1 MYLASRIDNLSR
13 VVLILILDHLAE
25 GILDSRVVTVDKVS
39 VDELHRHTRLAC
51 SFGSVCSVCWHL
63 HVKLAQAALDNHVPT
78 ALLPTM
84 ATFLCFGGGAIL
96 LLGLVEG
103 REEAER
109 LARFE
114 GWSSQSTAER

>member
-51 SFGSVCSVCWHL
+51 SFGSVCCLLVFACEACASCTQQSRTDGSAADNGHL
-63 HVKLAQAALDNHVPT
+63 S
-78 ALLPTM
+78 LLWWGRH
-84 ATFLCFGGGAIL
+84 LVVGFG
-96 LLGLVEG
+96 
-103 REEAER
+103 RR
-109 LARFE
+109 
-114 GWSSQSTAER
+114 S